1 MTCCAPLGPPC
12 ALDSLLA
19 EHCAPVLLGCK
30 PANLVSV
37 CRRRVPA
44 LPGLLAG
51 CRRWLEPQ
59 GVRLR
64 LLCTCR
70 ERWLLLVYRPAM
82 LARALHRPG
91 AAGLLRRA
99 GCCAMPLL

>member
-1 MTCCAPLGPPC
+1 MTCCTPLGPPC

-44 LPGLLAG
+44 LPGLLAQ
-51 CRRWLEPQ
+51 CQTREVSSAL
-59 GVRLR
+59 VRAVLQVKNHPR
-64 LLCTCR
+64 
-70 ERWLLLVYRPAM
+70 
-82 LARALHRPG
+82 H
-91 AAGLLRRA
+91 
-99 GCCAMPLL
+99 